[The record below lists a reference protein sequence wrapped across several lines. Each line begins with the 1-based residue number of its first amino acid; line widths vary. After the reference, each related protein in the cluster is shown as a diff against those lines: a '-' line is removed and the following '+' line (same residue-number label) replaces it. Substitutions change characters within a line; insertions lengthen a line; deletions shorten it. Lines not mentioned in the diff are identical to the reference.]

1 MFEDSRTYYEKMCNV
16 NLTVEEVP
24 EDMAE
29 TCLFTLSAEQLI
41 SESIKTMAVWALPL
55 EEKIEIKVHTDG
67 TIKPDE
73 AVKESCAKLNDQLE
87 QLANEFRQELQK
99 FVGEDGLGGGIQIV

>member
-1 MFEDSRTYYEKMCNV
+1 MQNHDHTLGNVVRHQLLQDSRVRFAGYKK
-16 NLTVEEVP
+16 P
-24 EDMAE
+24 H
-29 TCLFTLSAEQLI
+29 
-41 SESIKTMAVWALPL
+41 PL

-67 TIKPDE
+67 TVKPDE

-99 FVGEDGLGGGIQIV
+99 FVGEDGLGSGIQIV